1 MLRTRL
7 APAVLAAGLI
17 LPSAAVMAAD
27 DTSNNGYVWSW
38 FGGDWSLTLGAAGF
52 VAPTYEGA
60 KDMAISGVPV
70 ISLSRT
76 GTAIRF
82 SSRNDN
88 PGFSVYDNGSFRIGP
103 VGKLLWPR
111 DSDSS
116 NDLIGLKDVPFGVE
130 AGLFAE
136 YFPSD
141 WMRLRAEVRQ
151 GFLAHHGV
159 VADLSADAF
168 TDIMPNVQ
176 ISAGPRLSLASDS
189 YFRAYYG
196 VSPAES
202 IASGLTVYDPGGGL
216 KSVGVGGAVTW
227 KATDKITTQLFG
239 EYSRLTGPAA
249 DSSLVKERGS
259 PNQFMIGISATY
271 RFDFTL

>member
-7 APAVLAAGLI
+7 AVAVLATGMI
-17 LPSAAVMAAD
+17 LPGAAASAGD
-27 DTSNNGYVWSW
+27 NSSGSGFFWNW
-38 FGGDWSLTLGAAGF
+38 FAGDWSLTLGAAGF
-52 VAPTYEGA
+52 VAPSYEGA
-60 KDMAISGVPV
+60 KDMALSGAPM
-70 ISLSRT
+70 ISLSRAGST
-76 GTAIRF
+76 TLF

-88 PGFSVYDNGSFRIGP
+88 PGFALYDTGTFRIGP
-103 VGKLLWPR
+103 VGKLLLPR
-111 DSDSS
+111 DSGTS
-116 NDLIGLKDVPFGVE
+116 NDLRGLKDVPFGGE

-136 YFPSD
+136 YFPTD

-159 VADLSADAF
+159 VADFAADAF
-168 TDIMPNVQ
+168 TNISPVVQ
-176 ISAGPRLSLASDS
+176 VSAGPRLSLASDR
-189 YFRAYYG
+189 YFGAYYG
-196 VSPAES
+196 VSASEA
-202 IASGLTVYDPGGGL
+202 IASGLTAYSPGGGV

-227 KATDKITTQLFG
+227 KATDRITTQLFG

-271 RFDFTL
+271 RFGFTL

>member
-7 APAVLAAGLI
+7 AAAVLAAGLL
-17 LPSAAVMAAD
+17 LPSSAAFSADAAAND
-27 DTSNNGYVWSW
+27 SSW
-38 FGGDWSLTLGAAGF
+38 GWFSGDWSLTLGAAGF
-52 VAPTYEGA
+52 VGPRYEGG
-60 KDMAISGVPV
+60 KGMALGGAPV

-76 GTAIRF
+76 GPARLFT
-82 SSRNDN
+82 SRNDN
-88 PGFSVYDNGSFRIGP
+88 PGFSLYDNGAFRIGP

-111 DSDSS
+111 DASTS
-116 NDLIGLKDVPFGVE
+116 NDLTGLHDVPFGVE

-141 WMRLRAEVRQ
+141 WLRLRAEVRQ
-151 GFLAHHGV
+151 GFLAHHGL

-168 TDIMPNVQ
+168 TDLSPVVQ
-176 ISAGPRLSLASDS
+176 ISAGPRMSLASNR
-189 YFRAYYG
+189 YFDAYYG

-202 IASGLTVYDPGGGL
+202 LASGLTAYDPGGGM

-239 EYSRLTGPAA
+239 EYTRLTGPAA

-259 PNQFMIGISATY
+259 PNQFMIGVSATY
-271 RFDFTL
+271 RFDFHL

>member
-7 APAVLAAGLI
+7 ARTALAASLL
-17 LPSAAVMAAD
+17 LPMTAALAAD
-27 DTSNNGYVWSW
+27 ATTDSGVWSW
-38 FGGDWSLTLGAAGF
+38 FSGSWSLTLGAAGF
-52 VAPTYEGA
+52 VAPKFEGA
-60 KDMAISGVPV
+60 KDMALSGAPV

-76 GTAIRF
+76 GSEIRF

-88 PGFSVYDNGSFRIGP
+88 PGFALFDTGSFRIGP

-111 DSDSS
+111 DDSAS
-116 NDLIGLKDVPFGVE
+116 NDLKGLHDVPFGVE
-130 AGLFAE
+130 AGLFAD
-136 YFPSD
+136 YFPAD
-141 WMRLRAEVRQ
+141 WLRMRAEVRQ

-168 TDIMPNVQ
+168 TNLNPVVQ
-176 ISAGPRLSLASDS
+176 LSAGPRLTLATKSFFD
-189 YFRAYYG
+189 AYYG

-202 IASGLTVYDPGGGL
+202 LASGLTAYSPGGGV

-239 EYSRLTGPAA
+239 EYSRLAGPAA

-259 PNQFMIGISATY
+259 PNQFTIGVSATY
-271 RFDFTL
+271 RFDFNL